1 MAEPRDLI
9 GYGSHPPQFEWPDG
23 SRLAVS
29 VVVSI
34 EEGAERNPLD
44 GDEVIEPLAEWAYP
58 MAPGQRDL
66 TVESEYEY
74 GSRVGVWR
82 VLELFDQYEIRPTVF
97 GCALALERN
106 PQIANAIR
114 ERNYDVVSHGYRWVS
129 HLGLSEQ
136 QEHASVR
143 QTLDSLVK
151 TTGASVIGWHNR
163 SPLPPT
169 TRAVLAEEGLLF
181 DCHSLSDDLP
191 YFVSVHGRPFL
202 VVPYAPDTNDIRFWR
217 NGLFLASDFA
227 TYCIDSLDG
236 FLKLSRR
243 LPRMMSVGLHPRI
256 IGRPGRLSGLEAFL
270 ERLASTPDVWI
281 ASRNEIAK
289 FWASEF
295 APEGTWNWPLDSE
308 RAGPRQA

>member
-1 MAEPRDLI
+1 MVEARDLI
-9 GYGSHPPQFEWPDG
+9 GYGPTPPQFEWPDG

-34 EEGAERNPLD
+34 EEGAERNPMD
-44 GDEVIEPLAEWAYP
+44 GDAVIEPLAEWGFP
-58 MAPGQRDL
+58 MPPGERDL

-82 VLELFDQYEIRPTVF
+82 VLELFDQYAIRPTVF

-106 PQIANAIR
+106 PHIASAIR
-114 ERNYDVVSHGYRWVS
+114 DRHYDVVAHGYRWVS
-129 HLGLSEQ
+129 HQGLTEQ
-136 QEHASVR
+136 QERDSVR
-143 QTLDSLVK
+143 QTLGSLAE
-151 TTGASVIGWHNR
+151 TTGADVIGWHNR

-191 YFVSVHGRPFL
+191 YYADVDGRPFL

-217 NGLFLASDFA
+217 NGMFLASDFA
-227 TYCIDSLDG
+227 TYCTDTLRG
-236 FLKLSRR
+236 FVNQSARF
-243 LPRMMSVGLHPRI
+243 PRMMSVGVHPRI

-270 ERLASTPDVWI
+270 DRLASTPGVWI
-281 ASRNEIAK
+281 AGRSDIAR
-289 FWASEF
+289 FWATKF
-295 APEGTWNWPLDSE
+295 APEGTWNWP
-308 RAGPRQA
+308 RAGDSASLPA